1 MSSTHLVESGDGLDY
16 GPLPAESVTTTST
29 NPSGTPLNPDPSGNG
44 GGGVDTESPD
54 EENEVHYANTP
65 SKWPHS
71 EQIRVSRIM
80 YLGGF
85 AFLPWLWLVNAFF
98 FRHALSRKSAHR
110 AHPEVVS
117 HARKSLLGAL
127 LGFGMLFIWMTL
139 YLLERVKWGS
149 LARTIA
155 LNYPEVYP

>member
-1 MSSTHLVESGDGLDY
+1 MMVDGDGVDY
-16 GPLPAESVTTTST
+16 GPLPAESTTTSSV
-29 NPSGTPLNPDPSGNG
+29 NPSGAAVVTGDANNTNS
-44 GGGVDTESPD
+44 VETVSPD

-71 EQIRVSRIM
+71 EQIRVSRLM

-127 LGFGMLFIWMTL
+127 LGFGVLFIWMTL

-149 LARTIA
+149 FARSIS